1 VLLRRTLL
9 ACLMALDATW
19 AIATSTHADAAE
31 LIMFEASGCAWCVR
45 WHAEV
50 GPGYMNSIEGKRAPL
65 RIHRVE
71 TASAAGVA
79 LAAPVVIS
87 PTFVLAD
94 QGREVGRIVGY
105 PGPDFFWGFIGQ
117 LMAKLEKASSI
128 ERPRADLR

>member
-9 ACLMALDATW
+9 ACFMALDATW
-19 AIATSTHADAAE
+19 AIATSTHAHAAE
-31 LIMFEASGCAWCVR
+31 LIMFETSGCPWCVR

-71 TASAAGVA
+71 TASAAGVT

-94 QGREVGRIVGY
+94 HGREVGRIVGY

-117 LMAKLEKASSI
+117 LMAKLEKASAI
-128 ERPRADLR
+128 ERPRADLH